1 MPNHNSTSDSNNTA
15 GLAKMRRSKI
25 IRDFKT
31 SANDKKDIFV
41 ATQQTDEDGEIPDGE
56 SEIIEDEDHI
66 ANAQRPL

>member
-1 MPNHNSTSDSNNTA
+1 
-15 GLAKMRRSKI
+15 MRRSKI

-41 ATQQTDEDGEIPDGE
+41 PTQQTDEEGEIPDGE
-56 SEIIEDEDHI
+56 SDIIEDEDHI